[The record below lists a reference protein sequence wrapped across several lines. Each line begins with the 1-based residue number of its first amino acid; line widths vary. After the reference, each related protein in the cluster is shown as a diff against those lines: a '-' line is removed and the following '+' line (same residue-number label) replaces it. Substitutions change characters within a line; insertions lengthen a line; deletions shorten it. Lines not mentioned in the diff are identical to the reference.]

1 MTEPKSQ
8 AWAIAVQSTRRAHL
22 FYIVVCGFVRHVILR
37 WLRMRTRGA
46 ENLDIDGAA
55 VLAPVHRSNLDA
67 PIVAAVARRRRLRAL
82 GKESLF
88 KPTPV
93 AWINSALG
101 AIPVRRGEADREA
114 MRGARELLADGEMVI
129 VFPEGTRQS
138 GPTVQG
144 VFDGTAYLAGKAG
157 VPIIP
162 IGIAGTEDALPP
174 GAKYLRRVR
183 SAVVVGAPIAPPEG
197 RMSRPALAEFSTLV
211 SQRLQ
216 AAFDEAQELAVGP
229 R

>member
-129 VFPEGTRQS
+129 VFP
-138 GPTVQG
+138 
-144 VFDGTAYLAGKAG
+144 KAHARADQPFRVCSMARRTSPARPECRSFPSASPAPKMPCRL
-157 VPIIP
+157 VPSIC
-162 IGIAGTEDALPP
+162 GGCDRLSLSARR
-174 GAKYLRRVR
+174 LRRR
-183 SAVVVGAPIAPPEG
+183 RGE
-197 RMSRPALAEFSTLV
+197 
-211 SQRLQ
+211 
-216 AAFDEAQELAVGP
+216 
-229 R
+229 